1 MSEALTLVN
10 REFKGDVDSSS
21 RRSFTLKLNAHFP
34 SYFGDFCSFK
44 RFLVLEMPAA
54 FAKRRLSVAFVRSA
68 KFLLQPPLWRLCNT
82 VNKSL
87 WTRNVLSFGRNSPA
101 L

>member
-10 REFKGDVDSSS
+10 REFKEDVDSSS

-44 RFLVLEMPAA
+44 RFLVLEMAPA
-54 FAKRRLSVAFVRSA
+54 FAKRRLRPKREIPPAAAFMAIV
-68 KFLLQPPLWRLCNT
+68 
-82 VNKSL
+82 
-87 WTRNVLSFGRNSPA
+87 
-101 L
+101 

>member
-21 RRSFTLKLNAHFP
+21 RRSFTLKLNARFP

-54 FAKRRLSVAFVRSA
+54 FAKGRLRPKRQIPPAAAFMAIV
-68 KFLLQPPLWRLCNT
+68 
-82 VNKSL
+82 
-87 WTRNVLSFGRNSPA
+87 
-101 L
+101 